1 MPMQKLS
8 QIEEKLKKE
17 CIDIKIRYVKLK
29 RCKYALLILKTTLLS
44 LSIGFS
50 FLNPLIII
58 VSSTVP
64 IIDSI
69 MLITNKDK
77 EVSHLKIQKDVINQ
91 IIKEIQ
97 IKKYTIEND
106 EEAKKY
112 ILEVY
117 GKVETFFPGLLAF
130 CKKAVERVSSEKNIL
145 NSSVECVE
153 RSGFFRKSHMYVHH

>member
-1 MPMQKLS
+1 MEKLCK
-8 QIEEKLKKE
+8 IEEKYKKE
-17 CIDIKIRYVKLK
+17 HIDIKSRYVKLK

-44 LSIGFS
+44 LSIGLS
-50 FLNPLIII
+50 FINPLIII
-58 VSSTVP
+58 ASSTVP

-69 MLITNKDK
+69 MLITDKDK

-97 IKKYTIEND
+97 MKKFTIEND

-117 GKVETFFPGLLAF
+117 GKVETFLD
-130 CKKAVERVSSEKNIL
+130 I
-145 NSSVECVE
+145 
-153 RSGFFRKSHMYVHH
+153 